1 MVEYFKD
8 FKDEELMLYM
18 AVLIWKLRDEILKT
32 LSLMPK
38 MNKKVADKVFE
49 NHLGGYSEFNILCA
63 VLQRKFP
70 KIYKE
75 SGKSLKQMFEES
87 ETKLQEVFHNK

>member
-38 MNKKVADKVFE
+38 MNKEVADKVFE
-49 NHLGGYSEFNILCA
+49 NHLGGYSEFHILCA

-70 KIYKE
+70 EIYKE
-75 SGKSLKQMFEES
+75 SGKSLKQMFKES
-87 ETKLQEVFHNK
+87 EIKLQEVFHQ

>member
-1 MVEYFKD
+1 MIEHFKD

-18 AVLIWKLRDEILKT
+18 AVLIWKLRNEITNT

-38 MNKKVADKVFE
+38 VSQEIEDNVFE
-49 NHLGGYSEFNILCA
+49 HHLCNYSQFDLLCA

-70 KIYKE
+70 EIYSEK
-75 SGKSLKQMFEES
+75 GKSLKQMFEES
-87 ETKLQEVFHNK
+87 ETRLKEVFQK